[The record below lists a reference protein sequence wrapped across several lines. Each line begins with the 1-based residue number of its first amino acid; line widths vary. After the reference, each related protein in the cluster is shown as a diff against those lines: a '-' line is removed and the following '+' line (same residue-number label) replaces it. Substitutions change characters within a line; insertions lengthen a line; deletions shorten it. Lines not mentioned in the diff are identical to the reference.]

1 MKAMGS
7 FWWRNLIPTLRYWSA
22 TEVHVYSFSVAANVL
37 LSFFP
42 FLIVLT
48 SLVRFGLHWFGVEQA
63 IYVSL
68 RDYFPGSTGDFLAR
82 NLQMSV
88 YRNGN
93 ALSWFSM
100 VLLLFTANGIFM
112 PLEVALNSVW
122 GIRTNRSFIKNQIVS
137 QGLVFGC
144 GILWFLS
151 ATITAPVAQ
160 IGWLSSIV
168 YKIVSLPVTIGIVYL
183 IYWLLPNAKVPKIL
197 VLLASVVVG
206 IAIEIAKIVNLLI
219 WPWLNEKFTHEYGP
233 FVNSVTILIWSF
245 VFSMLIL
252 GGAEWSA
259 RKARELGVLVLPPA
273 DSTRTKPEL
282 QPQQG
287 IGADGPQSGA
297 GRLQPE
303 KPHVDA

>member
-7 FWWRNLIPTLRYWSA
+7 FWWRNLKPTLLYWSA

-48 SLVRFGLHWFGVEQA
+48 SLVRYGLHWFGVEQA

-88 YRNGN
+88 YRNGS

-122 GIRTNRSFIKNQIVS
+122 GIRTNRSFLKNQIVS

-151 ATITAPVAQ
+151 ATLTAPVAQ
-160 IGWLSSIV
+160 IGWLSAIV
-168 YKIVSLPVTIGIVYL
+168 YKIVSLPATIGIVYL

-206 IAIEIAKIVNLLI
+206 AAIEIAKIVNLLI

-259 RKARELGVLVLPPA
+259 RKARELGVFVLPG
-273 DSTRTKPEL
+273 TKPEL
-282 QPQQG
+282 QPQHG
-287 IGADGPQSGA
+287 IGADSPQGGA